1 MVMFDLKILLSD
13 HGGFYFSVTVCC
25 FVLFSSNSAV
35 CHIKT
40 VHCCVYLMLY
50 CINMYMY
57 NHLIYLNQMLYN
69 ENWIA
74 LLQHLFSSTL
84 QNNFICYVIY
94 IQNMKIYTMSNIWI
108 VDLFIICI
116 LLCSL
121 YCLFIDIVSVSLSII
136 NWSRT
141 FSSI

>member
-1 MVMFDLKILLSD
+1 MVMFDLIILLSD
-13 HGGFYFSVTVCC
+13 HEEFYFSVMGCC

-50 CINMYMY
+50 CINMY

-84 QNNFICYVIY
+84 QNNFICYVIF

-108 VDLFIICI
+108 VFIICI

-121 YCLFIDIVSVSLSII
+121 YNPLQKIFQCFPLS
-136 NWSRT
+136 
-141 FSSI
+141 